1 MPYRKTDKKKAVAT
15 SKAEGEA
22 AKRMGAR
29 RIARSMRGQSMQAA
43 EMRQLQT
50 VAELKQKQAVL
61 QGSGSWS
68 EPDNVKTRTSML
80 NDIQGQ
86 LDSAMKHPLIGA
98 AAPLIFNYLNSRM
111 K

>member
-1 MPYRKTDKKKAVAT
+1 MPYRKSDKKKTVAT

-22 AKRMGAR
+22 AKRLGAR
-29 RIARSMRGQSMQAA
+29 RIARNMRAQSMQAA

-50 VAELKQKQAVL
+50 VAELKQKQAVM
-61 QGSGSWS
+61 QGSGSWN
-68 EPDNVKTRTSML
+68 EPMNQAKRDGILK
-80 NDIQGQ
+80 DIQGQ